1 MAIDYSK
8 WDKIELSDDSD
19 VEVHPNVD
27 KKSFIKWK
35 QQSIHEQRFK
45 RNQDIKNLE
54 TQVDMYSHL
63 NKRVDRILSNLP
75 ESSLTDLPAVTKF
88 LNANFDKMEKS
99 KGENVDPEIATYN
112 EMVEDLFEQ
121 LAKDLDKEGK
131 DSKSPSLIRD
141 AILKH
146 RAKIDS
152 VTVEAKKKLD
162 ELYKEK
168 NAHISSEDIHTGFDS
183 SFMNKQNGGAKPL
196 EATPSEALSSA
207 AESNILNKL
216 AKSSVPQTFIDFKD
230 DPMKLAKETEEFGKI
245 SINEYSKSQKFLLEH
260 LPIISEQ
267 QKDALMMKAFEYQ
280 LHGDD
285 KMTLQ
290 VIHQSELMAYIKEIY
305 DMKKIP
311 YLNPME
317 LSNVI
322 NMFFEKVI
330 FNKDKPMGKESFLR
344 SVQEKFLHIQKR
356 SKILQQEEMDE
367 SNAEGVETI
376 QLKSLDD
383 STELEVNLPDFNSK
397 DPEEMK
403 KVKVFKTLIPEKMQ
417 EAIMTKNLDNI
428 NKVFEDI
435 PIEEAEKL
443 LEVFNDID
451 IIGIK
456 AILENEK
463 DFQSLKDQYEQD
475 HEDATMENLS
485 LNDRD
490 GGGDNHEEVKHTA
503 DIVD

>member
-45 RNQDIKNLE
+45 RSQDIKNLE

-63 NKRVDRILSNLP
+63 NKRVDKILSTLP
-75 ESSLTDLPAVTKF
+75 EEDFVDSSAITKF
-88 LNANFDKMEKS
+88 LNANFDKLEKS
-99 KGENVDPEIATYN
+99 KGENVDPDISTYN

-121 LAKDLDKEGK
+121 LAKDLGKEGK
-131 DSKSPSLIRD
+131 DFKNPRLLRD

-146 RAKIDS
+146 RTKIDS
-152 VTVEAKKKLD
+152 VTVEAKKKLS

-168 NAHISSEDIHTGFDS
+168 NAHISSDDIHTGFDS
-183 SFMNKQNGGAKPL
+183 SFMNKQKEEAKKL
-196 EATPSEALSSA
+196 ESTSSEARAVSTDST
-207 AESNILNKL
+207 IINKL
-216 AKSSVPQTFIDFKD
+216 AKSSTPQNFIEFKD
-230 DPMKLAKETEEFGKI
+230 NPMTLAKETEEFGKI
-245 SINEYSKSQKFLLEH
+245 SVNDYSKSQKFLLEH

-290 VIHQSELMAYIKEIY
+290 VIHQSELMAYIREIY
-305 DMKKIP
+305 DLKKIP
-311 YLNPME
+311 FLNPME

-322 NMFFEKVI
+322 KMFFEKVI
-330 FNKDKPMGKESFLR
+330 FNKNKPVGKESFLK
-344 SVQEKFLHIQKR
+344 SVREKFLHVQKR

-367 SNAEGVETI
+367 ANVEGVETI

-383 STELEVNLPDFNSK
+383 STELEVNLPDFNSR
-397 DPEEMK
+397 DPEEVE
-403 KVKVFKTLIPEKMQ
+403 KVRIFRTLIPEKMQ
-417 EAIMTKNLDNI
+417 EAIMTKNLGNI

-435 PIEEAEKL
+435 PIEEAEKI

-463 DFQSLKDQYEQD
+463 DFQSLKDQYEQGN
-475 HEDATMENLS
+475 EDATMGSLTLSDHEN
-485 LNDRD
+485 
-490 GGGDNHEEVKHTA
+490 GGKEHEEVKNTA
-503 DIVD
+503 ETVD

>member
-63 NKRVDRILSNLP
+63 NKRVDKILSTLP
-75 ESSLTDLPAVTKF
+75 EKDLVDLSAVTKF
-88 LNANFDKMEKS
+88 LNANFDKSEKN

-121 LAKDLDKEGK
+121 LSKDLAKEGK
-131 DSKSPSLIRD
+131 DSRD
-141 AILKH
+141 ASLLKNSILKH

-152 VTVEAKKKLD
+152 VTIDAKKKLD
-162 ELYKEK
+162 ELYKER
-168 NAHISSEDIHTGFDS
+168 NAHISSDDFHTGFDS
-183 SFMNKQNGGAKPL
+183 SFMNKKKEEAEKL
-196 EATPSEALSSA
+196 EAAASSA
-207 AESNILNKL
+207 PKSTSDSSILNKL
-216 AKSSVPQTFIDFKD
+216 VKSSTPQAFIKFED
-230 DPMKLAKETEEFGKI
+230 DPMKLAEETEEFGKI
-245 SINEYSKSQKFLLEH
+245 HVNEYSKSQKFLLEH

-285 KMTLQ
+285 MMTLQ

-305 DMKKIP
+305 DLKKIP
-311 YLNPME
+311 FLNPIE

-330 FNKDKPMGKESFLR
+330 FNKDKPIGKESFLK
-344 SVQEKFLHIQKR
+344 SVQEKFLHVQKR

-397 DPEEMK
+397 DAQEME
-403 KVKVFKTLIPEKMQ
+403 KVKVFKTLLPEEMQ
-417 EAIMTKNLDNI
+417 QAIMTKNLENI

-435 PIEEAEKL
+435 PIEEAEKI

-451 IIGIK
+451 LIGIK

-463 DFQSLKDQYEQD
+463 DFQNLKDQYEQG
-475 HEDATMENLS
+475 HEDATVEKLTI
-485 LNDRD
+485 NDS
-490 GGGDNHEEVKHTA
+490 DNRGEVHEEVNNTA
-503 DIVD
+503 DTVD

>member
-1 MAIDYSK
+1 
-8 WDKIELSDDSD
+8 
-19 VEVHPNVD
+19 
-27 KKSFIKWK
+27 
-35 QQSIHEQRFK
+35 
-45 RNQDIKNLE
+45 
-54 TQVDMYSHL
+54 
-63 NKRVDRILSNLP
+63 
-75 ESSLTDLPAVTKF
+75 
-88 LNANFDKMEKS
+88 
-99 KGENVDPEIATYN
+99 
-112 EMVEDLFEQ
+112 
-121 LAKDLDKEGK
+121 
-131 DSKSPSLIRD
+131 
-141 AILKH
+141 
-146 RAKIDS
+146 
-152 VTVEAKKKLD
+152 
-162 ELYKEK
+162 
-168 NAHISSEDIHTGFDS
+168 
-183 SFMNKQNGGAKPL
+183 
-196 EATPSEALSSA
+196 
-207 AESNILNKL
+207 
-216 AKSSVPQTFIDFKD
+216 
-230 DPMKLAKETEEFGKI
+230 MKLAKETEEFGKI

-397 DPEEMK
+397 DPEEME

-503 DIVD
+503 DTVD

>member
-1 MAIDYSK
+1 
-8 WDKIELSDDSD
+8 
-19 VEVHPNVD
+19 
-27 KKSFIKWK
+27 
-35 QQSIHEQRFK
+35 
-45 RNQDIKNLE
+45 
-54 TQVDMYSHL
+54 
-63 NKRVDRILSNLP
+63 
-75 ESSLTDLPAVTKF
+75 
-88 LNANFDKMEKS
+88 
-99 KGENVDPEIATYN
+99 
-112 EMVEDLFEQ
+112 
-121 LAKDLDKEGK
+121 
-131 DSKSPSLIRD
+131 
-141 AILKH
+141 
-146 RAKIDS
+146 
-152 VTVEAKKKLD
+152 
-162 ELYKEK
+162 
-168 NAHISSEDIHTGFDS
+168 
-183 SFMNKQNGGAKPL
+183 
-196 EATPSEALSSA
+196 
-207 AESNILNKL
+207 
-216 AKSSVPQTFIDFKD
+216 
-230 DPMKLAKETEEFGKI
+230 MKLAKETEEFGKI

-503 DIVD
+503 DTVD

>member
-1 MAIDYSK
+1 
-8 WDKIELSDDSD
+8 
-19 VEVHPNVD
+19 
-27 KKSFIKWK
+27 
-35 QQSIHEQRFK
+35 
-45 RNQDIKNLE
+45 
-54 TQVDMYSHL
+54 
-63 NKRVDRILSNLP
+63 
-75 ESSLTDLPAVTKF
+75 
-88 LNANFDKMEKS
+88 
-99 KGENVDPEIATYN
+99 
-112 EMVEDLFEQ
+112 
-121 LAKDLDKEGK
+121 
-131 DSKSPSLIRD
+131 
-141 AILKH
+141 
-146 RAKIDS
+146 
-152 VTVEAKKKLD
+152 
-162 ELYKEK
+162 
-168 NAHISSEDIHTGFDS
+168 
-183 SFMNKQNGGAKPL
+183 
-196 EATPSEALSSA
+196 
-207 AESNILNKL
+207 
-216 AKSSVPQTFIDFKD
+216 
-230 DPMKLAKETEEFGKI
+230 
-245 SINEYSKSQKFLLEH
+245 
-260 LPIISEQ
+260 
-267 QKDALMMKAFEYQ
+267 
-280 LHGDD
+280 
-285 KMTLQ
+285 MTLQ

-503 DIVD
+503 DTVD

>member
-1 MAIDYSK
+1 M
-8 WDKIELSDDSD
+8 
-19 VEVHPNVD
+19 
-27 KKSFIKWK
+27 
-35 QQSIHEQRFK
+35 
-45 RNQDIKNLE
+45 
-54 TQVDMYSHL
+54 
-63 NKRVDRILSNLP
+63 
-75 ESSLTDLPAVTKF
+75 
-88 LNANFDKMEKS
+88 
-99 KGENVDPEIATYN
+99 
-112 EMVEDLFEQ
+112 
-121 LAKDLDKEGK
+121 
-131 DSKSPSLIRD
+131 
-141 AILKH
+141 
-146 RAKIDS
+146 
-152 VTVEAKKKLD
+152 
-162 ELYKEK
+162 
-168 NAHISSEDIHTGFDS
+168 
-183 SFMNKQNGGAKPL
+183 
-196 EATPSEALSSA
+196 
-207 AESNILNKL
+207 
-216 AKSSVPQTFIDFKD
+216 
-230 DPMKLAKETEEFGKI
+230 
-245 SINEYSKSQKFLLEH
+245 
-260 LPIISEQ
+260 
-267 QKDALMMKAFEYQ
+267 
-280 LHGDD
+280 
-285 KMTLQ
+285 
-290 VIHQSELMAYIKEIY
+290 
-305 DMKKIP
+305 
-311 YLNPME
+311 
-317 LSNVI
+317 
-322 NMFFEKVI
+322 
-330 FNKDKPMGKESFLR
+330 R

-503 DIVD
+503 DTVD

>member
-35 QQSIHEQRFK
+35 QQSIHEERMK
-45 RNQDIKNLE
+45 RNHDIKNLE
-54 TQVDMYSHL
+54 TQVDMYFHL
-63 NKRVDRILSNLP
+63 NKRVDKILSTLP
-75 ESSLTDLPAVTKF
+75 EEDLADLSAVTKF
-88 LNANFDKMEKS
+88 LNANFDKLEKS

-121 LAKDLDKEGK
+121 LSKDLTKEGK
-131 DSKSPSLIRD
+131 DSRNPFLLRA

-152 VTVEAKKKLD
+152 VTVDAKKKLN
-162 ELYKEK
+162 ELFKEK
-168 NAHISSEDIHTGFDS
+168 NAHISSDDIHTGFDS
-183 SFMNKQNGGAKPL
+183 SFMNKRDNEANQL
-196 EATPSEALSSA
+196 EATSSPAPESAPDA
-207 AESNILNKL
+207 AILDKL
-216 AKSSVPQTFIDFKD
+216 AKSSAPQTFIEFKD

-245 SINEYSKSQKFLLEH
+245 PVNEYSKSQKFLLEH

-285 KMTLQ
+285 RMTLQ

-305 DMKKIP
+305 DLKKIP
-311 YLNPME
+311 FLNPME

-330 FNKDKPMGKESFLR
+330 FNKNKPIGKESFLK
-344 SVQEKFLHIQKR
+344 SVQEKFLHVQKR

-397 DPEEMK
+397 DPEELEK
-403 KVKVFKTLIPEKMQ
+403 INVFKTLIPEKMQ
-417 EAIMTKNLDNI
+417 EAIMTKNLNNI

-435 PIEEAEKL
+435 PIEEAEKI

-451 IIGIK
+451 LIGIK

-463 DFQSLKDQYEQD
+463 DFQNLKDQYEQS

-485 LNDRD
+485 LNDR
-490 GGGDNHEEVKHTA
+490 GKGEEKHEEAKSTA
-503 DIVD
+503 DMID

>member
-63 NKRVDRILSNLP
+63 NKRVDKILSMLP
-75 ESSLTDLPAVTKF
+75 ETDLVDLSAVTKF
-88 LNANFDKMEKS
+88 LNANFDKSEKN

-121 LAKDLDKEGK
+121 LAKDLAKEGK
-131 DSKSPSLIRD
+131 DSKDASLLRNS
-141 AILKH
+141 ILKH

-152 VTVEAKKKLD
+152 VTVDAKKKLD
-162 ELYKEK
+162 ELYKER
-168 NAHISSEDIHTGFDS
+168 NAHISSDDFHTGFDS
-183 SFMNKQNGGAKPL
+183 SFMNKKKEEAKQL
-196 EATPSEALSSA
+196 EAAASRAPKSTSDSS
-207 AESNILNKL
+207 ILNKL
-216 AKSSVPQTFIDFKD
+216 AKSSTPQAFIEFED
-230 DPMKLAKETEEFGKI
+230 DPMKLAAETEAFGKI
-245 SINEYSKSQKFLLEH
+245 HVNEYSKSQKFLLEH

-285 KMTLQ
+285 MMTLQ

-305 DMKKIP
+305 DLKKIP
-311 YLNPME
+311 FLNPIE

-330 FNKDKPMGKESFLR
+330 FNKDKPVGKESFLK
-344 SVQEKFLHIQKR
+344 SVQEKFLHVQKR

-383 STELEVNLPDFNSK
+383 STELEVNLPDFNSE
-397 DPEEMK
+397 DAQEME
-403 KVKVFKTLIPEKMQ
+403 KVKVFKTLLPEKMQ
-417 EAIMTKNLDNI
+417 QAIMTKNLDNI

-435 PIEEAEKL
+435 PIEEAEKI

-463 DFQSLKDQYEQD
+463 DFQNLKDQYEQG
-475 HEDATMENLS
+475 HEDATMEKLTI
-485 LNDRD
+485 DD
-490 GGGDNHEEVKHTA
+490 GDNRGEVHEEVNSTA
-503 DIVD
+503 DTVD

>member
-183 SFMNKQNGGAKPL
+183 SFMNKQKGG
-196 EATPSEALSSA
+196 
-207 AESNILNKL
+207 
-216 AKSSVPQTFIDFKD
+216 
-230 DPMKLAKETEEFGKI
+230 
-245 SINEYSKSQKFLLEH
+245 
-260 LPIISEQ
+260 
-267 QKDALMMKAFEYQ
+267 
-280 LHGDD
+280 
-285 KMTLQ
+285 
-290 VIHQSELMAYIKEIY
+290 
-305 DMKKIP
+305 
-311 YLNPME
+311 
-317 LSNVI
+317 
-322 NMFFEKVI
+322 
-330 FNKDKPMGKESFLR
+330 
-344 SVQEKFLHIQKR
+344 
-356 SKILQQEEMDE
+356 
-367 SNAEGVETI
+367 
-376 QLKSLDD
+376 
-383 STELEVNLPDFNSK
+383 
-397 DPEEMK
+397 
-403 KVKVFKTLIPEKMQ
+403 
-417 EAIMTKNLDNI
+417 
-428 NKVFEDI
+428 
-435 PIEEAEKL
+435 
-443 LEVFNDID
+443 
-451 IIGIK
+451 
-456 AILENEK
+456 
-463 DFQSLKDQYEQD
+463 
-475 HEDATMENLS
+475 
-485 LNDRD
+485 
-490 GGGDNHEEVKHTA
+490 
-503 DIVD
+503 